1 MKIQTGKGFIP
12 LATLIGIWSISALT
26 SLPGLAISPILGKLS
41 EVFPNSTEVDLQ
53 MLTSLPSFL
62 IIPFIILSGKLT
74 EKVNNIYLLL
84 MGLGIFSLC
93 GVLYLLSTQMWQLI
107 AISALLG
114 VGAGLIIPLSTGL
127 ISMFFSGEYRVKQ
140 FGLSSSISNLTLVLV
155 TALTGYLA
163 GVKWNLPFVVYLFPI
178 ISIILSPLVNRDL
191 KSIAPSIK
199 AADANKST
207 VPISVQNA
215 SFGKYGIN
223 TKHLVELMS
232 FYGLLTLVCVIIGL
246 NIPFLIK
253 EYNLSSEISGFVI
266 SLFYLSMML
275 PGLFLNKIINSLK
288 KETVFYSILLIALGL
303 FLIVFFRHEIAVGAG
318 AVLVGLGYGII
329 QPAIYEK
336 TSCIASLKKTTLAL
350 AFVMSMNYLAILV
363 SPFAYE
369 FFRTVFHSET
379 QQLPFKVNMFIAL
392 GMLVWAF
399 IKRDTF
405 ILTFKPQEKQ

>member
-41 EVFPNSTEVDLQ
+41 EVFPNATQLDLQ

-74 EKVNNIYLLL
+74 EKINNIYLLL
-84 MGLGIFSLC
+84 TGLGIFSIC

-127 ISMFFSGEYRVKQ
+127 ISMFFTGEYRVKQ

-163 GVKWNLPFVVYLFPI
+163 EIRWNLPFVVYLFPI
-178 ISIILSPLVNRDL
+178 ISIILSPFVKRDL
-191 KSIAPSIK
+191 KSVRPE
-199 AADANKST
+199 
-207 VPISVQNA
+207 SVTTTKTTSSVGLQNNI
-215 SFGKYGIN
+215 FGKYGIN
-223 TKHLVELMS
+223 ISHLVQLML
-232 FYGLLTLVCVIIGL
+232 FYGLLTIVCVIIGL
-246 NIPFLIK
+246 NLPFLIK
-253 EYNLSSEISGFVI
+253 EYNLSSGISGVTI

-275 PGLFLNKIINSLK
+275 PGLFLNKIINTLK
-288 KETVFYSILLIALGL
+288 KETAFFSILSVFLGL
-303 FLIVFFRHEIAVGAG
+303 LCIVFFRHEVALACGAI
-318 AVLVGLGYGII
+318 LVGLGYGVI

-336 TSCIASLKKTTLAL
+336 TACIASPPKTTLAL
-350 AFVMSMNYLAILV
+350 AFVMAMNYLAILI
-363 SPFAYE
+363 SPFAYDL
-369 FFRTVFHSET
+369 FQTIFHTKTE
-379 QQLPFKVNMFIAL
+379 QLPFEVNMFIAL
-392 GMLVWAF
+392 GLLIWSFV
-399 IKRDTF
+399 KKNTF
-405 ILTFKPQEKQ
+405 ILSYKS